1 MLSALVDV
9 LYIVKLLFSWFQ
21 VLRFTLQPIL
31 LKPAVVRIVTLA
43 SFETAG
49 KVRKTETS
57 LCLEQVSSYSSSHIC
72 TLGQVQ
78 PLIEEPGGICF

>member
-9 LYIVKLLFSWFQ
+9 LDIVKLLFSWFQ

-57 LCLEQVSSYSSSHIC
+57 LCLEQVSSSHIC